1 MINNKAKTVF
11 SEFLMGNNI
20 KIVSTDTDLY
30 QKDKWNT
37 SYCADSFQYM
47 KLPFCPSVTLK

>member
-30 QKDKWNT
+30 QKDK
-37 SYCADSFQYM
+37 
-47 KLPFCPSVTLK
+47 